1 MVTGYRDRIRILI
14 VLAAACFASGCGYY
28 STSSRTAKDIKSIH
42 VPFFD
47 NLTTEPNLDITVTER
62 IVDFLLLD
70 NTLNVTEE
78 DYADAVL
85 SGEIIEFINRPFSF
99 NQELGAEEY
108 HVVVK
113 VKVSLFNR
121 KKNEPIWTDQVISGD
136 GSYFVDV
143 EDENTN
149 DFDGAVDESI
159 TEITERILN
168 LTVQDW

>member
-1 MVTGYRDRIRILI
+1 MITPRLEKHL
-14 VLAAACFASGCGYY
+14 VLPGLLALCLVAGCGSY
-28 STSSRTAKDIKSIH
+28 STTSRTAKDIKSIH

-47 NLTTEPNLDITVTER
+47 NLTTEPNLEITVTER
-62 IVDFLLLD
+62 IINNLIID
-70 NTLNVTEE
+70 NTLDVTDENS
-78 DYADAVL
+78 ADAVL

-99 NQELGAEEY
+99 NADLNAEEY

-113 VKVSLFNR
+113 VKISLFNR
-121 KKNEPIWTDQVISGD
+121 RKNEPIWSDKVISGD

-143 EDENTN
+143 ADENAQT
-149 DFDGAVDESI
+149 FDGAVDESI

>member
-1 MVTGYRDRIRILI
+1 METGYRDRIRILI
-14 VLAAACFASGCGYY
+14 ALAAVCLAAGCGYY
-28 STSSRTAKDIKSIH
+28 STTSRTAKDIKSIH

-62 IVDFLLLD
+62 IVDFLLID

-78 DYADAVL
+78 DYADAIL
-85 SGEIIEFINRPFSF
+85 TGEIIEFINRPFSF
-99 NQELGAEEY
+99 NTELNAEEY

-113 VKVSLFNR
+113 VKVSLYNR
-121 KKNEPIWTDQVISGD
+121 RKNEPIWTEQVISGD

-143 EDENTN
+143 ADENAQT
-149 DFDGAVDESI
+149 FDGAVDESI

>member
-1 MVTGYRDRIRILI
+1 MNRRISACAFACAAILF
-14 VLAAACFASGCGYY
+14 ACGCGYY

-42 VPFFD
+42 VPFFE
-47 NLTTEPNLDITVTER
+47 NLTAEPNLDITVTER
-62 IVDFLLLD
+62 IIDFLLID
-70 NTLNVTEE
+70 NTLDVTDE

-85 SGEIIEFINRPFSF
+85 SGEIVEFINRPFSF
-99 NQELGAEEY
+99 NNDLNAEEY

-113 VKVSLFNR
+113 VKVSLYNR
-121 KKNEPIWTDQVISGD
+121 KKNEPIWSDQVISGD

-143 EDENTN
+143 ADQNAQT
-149 DFDGAVDESI
+149 FDGAVDESI